1 MAPQIASLSAASS
14 PSILTSVGRN
24 SVFAQGS
31 WYLKQGIPVVGC
43 VLISGRSLIT
53 MLRKAS
59 VETVQFIA
67 AMSSSLSH
75 SGRSLKMCV
84 DDEKSV

>member
-1 MAPQIASLSAASS
+1 
-14 PSILTSVGRN
+14 
-24 SVFAQGS
+24 
-31 WYLKQGIPVVGC
+31 
-43 VLISGRSLIT
+43 

-67 AMSSSLSH
+67 AMSSSFNH